1 MKPYALPTSSLES
14 SPESPLWRGDGA
26 VLITGGL
33 GGLGIVTAEALVDM
47 GARCIVLA
55 SRSGKVKYDGQGLQE
70 RLDALQASGARVVL
84 EQCDTGDEES
94 VVGVLERVRR
104 ECGPLRAVVHA
115 AGVLSDGLMR
125 TQDGESMRRVV
136 DPKAMGVW
144 YLHKHTTEAG
154 MHWTRSWCT
163 RLWHR

>member
-1 MKPYALPTSSLES
+1 MDLES
-14 SPESPLWRGDGA
+14 SPRSPFWYGDGA

-94 VVGVLERVRR
+94 VVGL
-104 ECGPLRAVVHA
+104 L
-115 AGVLSDGLMR
+115 
-125 TQDGESMRRVV
+125 
-136 DPKAMGVW
+136 
-144 YLHKHTTEAG
+144 
-154 MHWTRSWCT
+154 
-163 RLWHR
+163 